1 MGVREPASGLHQRPA
16 EPVVGAQ
23 TSLLPSLVQTV
34 DGVHFAKKKKPFSGK
49 VLHEMDSGV
58 FNQIGRVYFFF
69 FLFSNSKCLQQ
80 QLLGGRSFVCISV
93 NNVELNQSALT
104 NQVA

>member
-23 TSLLPSLVQTV
+23 TSLIPSLVQTV
-34 DGVHFAKKKKPFSGK
+34 DGVHFAKTPVEKFSMK
-49 VLHEMDSGV
+49 WILAF

-69 FLFSNSKCLQQ
+69 FLFFKFEVSPAAASGWS
-80 QLLGGRSFVCISV
+80 LLCVHFS
-93 NNVELNQSALT
+93 Q
-104 NQVA
+104 